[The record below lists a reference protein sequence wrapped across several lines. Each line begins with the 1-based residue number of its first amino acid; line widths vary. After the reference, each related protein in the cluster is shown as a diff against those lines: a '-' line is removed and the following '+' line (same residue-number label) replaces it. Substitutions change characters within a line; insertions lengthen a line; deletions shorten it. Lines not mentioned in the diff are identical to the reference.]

1 MSSPRSRAARIIA
14 IDMRALVSI
23 GLPGTL
29 PEPTIATLAP
39 RIERLGFH
47 GLWLNDT
54 PGGDSLAGVR
64 AAAEVTTTLHL
75 GTGVIPVDRRPAS
88 GLELH
93 GLPRNRLTLGIGA
106 GGAPGGI
113 GRATAAIDHLAA
125 ATDARLVLGAL
136 GPRMRRIAAERTDG
150 VLLNWLTPSAAVDA
164 VHALRRDAHGR
175 EVRAILYVRTIVEE
189 EAAPALDQEARR
201 YAGIRSYA
209 DNFRRLGIEP
219 FDATIR
225 GRQQLEP
232 YREAVDELVL
242 RAITA
247 NGSLGELEGFA
258 ERAASWLE

>member
-1 MSSPRSRAARIIA
+1 
-14 IDMRALVSI
+14 MRALVSI

-29 PEPTIATLAP
+29 PEQTIAALAP

-64 AAAEVTTTLHL
+64 AGAEVTTTLHL

-88 GLELH
+88 GLELL
-93 GLPRNRLTLGIGA
+93 GLPTNRLTLGIGA

-113 GRATAAIDHLAA
+113 DRVTAAIEQLAA
-125 ATDARLVLGAL
+125 VTDARLVLGAL
-136 GPRMRRIAAERTDG
+136 GPRMRCIAAERTDG
-150 VLLNWLTPSAAVDA
+150 VLLNWLTPSAAADA
-164 VHALRRDAHGR
+164 VHELRRDAHGR
-175 EVRAILYVRTIVEE
+175 DVRAILYARTIVDAD
-189 EAAPALDQEARR
+189 AAPALEREARR

-209 DNFRRLGIEP
+209 DNFARLSIEP
-219 FDATIR
+219 LDTTIR

-247 NGSLGELEGFA
+247 GGSLDELESFV
-258 ERAASWLE
+258 ERAASWIA